1 MDWPKTVTDGTDWEA
16 VFEDSKT
23 GLIPLVSSA
32 NTLAKLRAVTTLLV
46 EQLFLRDGDA
56 KYRADYLAALERI
69 FWVASK
75 PESDLAPGDVLA
87 SVVEFMRSIKRERIA
102 RAGPPRADAATPPAS
117 DEDGTTEEIFASVFC
132 GYVRARFEVLTGG
145 LDETLMAAE
154 TPPFI
159 LSATFAERFVDCLS
173 RHFFPRLAEEN
184 KGLLVRAETH
194 ALNARRPYIEE
205 QLNDLKFR
213 TAFMKSWADIW
224 KDLTQPKTLP
234 TRPIEKSQ
242 SPLTKLF
249 GKATPQKPVGRQ
261 MTLEE
266 WKAAAA
272 AAKRA
277 KLIWSEIVEDTGA
290 YLAPTDEDNRLLMNM
305 PGRTPGSF
313 QKQIAGIA
321 QIVVQGG
328 RRETFEAFQ
337 NGRDIDLALLVAA
350 YRHPASMLGG
360 DGFISKM
367 LGGYPE
373 TFRRE
378 RYPLVSRYIFDAGR
392 LNHA

>member
-1 MDWPKTVTDGTDWEA
+1 MDWPKTLTDGTDWEA
-16 VFEDSKT
+16 VFEDSNT

-32 NTLAKLRAVTTLLV
+32 STHAKLRAVTTLLV

-56 KYRADYLAALERI
+56 KYRADYLASLDRI
-69 FWVASK
+69 FGSVAA
-75 PESDLAPGDVLA
+75 SDSDRPAGDVLA
-87 SVVEFMRSIKRERIA
+87 PVIEFMRSIKRERIA
-102 RAGPPRADAATPPAS
+102 RAGPPRADVELPTAS
-117 DEDGTTEEIFASVFC
+117 DEDETTEEIFASVFC
-132 GYVRARFEVLTGG
+132 AYVRARFEVLTGG
-145 LDETLMAAE
+145 LDPALMAAG

-159 LSATFAERFVDCLS
+159 LSAVFAERFVDCLG

-184 KGLLVRAETH
+184 KGLLIRAETQ
-194 ALNARRPYIEE
+194 APTARRPYIEE
-205 QLNDLKFR
+205 QMNDQKFR
-213 TAFMKSWADIW
+213 AAFMKSWADIW

-234 TRPIEKSQ
+234 PRPIEKPQ
-242 SPLTKLF
+242 SPLAKLF
-249 GKATPQKPVGRQ
+249 GKGAPQKTVGRE

-266 WKAAAA
+266 WKAAGA

-277 KLIWSEIVEDTGA
+277 KLVWSEIVEDTGA
-290 YLAPTDEDNRLLMNM
+290 YLAPTDDDNRLLMNM

-360 DGFISKM
+360 DGFVSKM

-373 TFRRE
+373 AFRRE
-378 RYPLVSRYIFDAGR
+378 RYPLVSRYIFGAG
-392 LNHA
+392 